1 MRRVLC
7 GLIGLCGMA
16 ALAWQAPVRADDAY
30 ERPYQVVDGKVD
42 QATYNGF
49 RRYHAS
55 CHVCHGPD
63 GLGSSYA
70 PNLLDSLKVMD
81 RDAFNDVVI
90 NGRENLA
97 AGQEKVMPAFGAVE
111 DVALYLD
118 DIYAYLKARSDGVL
132 PRGRPQRMAASG

>member
-1 MRRVLC
+1 MRQVVC
-7 GLIGLCGMA
+7 GLIGLGVA
-16 ALAWQAPVRADDAY
+16 TILASQVPVRADDAY

-90 NGRENLA
+90 NGRQNLA
-97 AGQEKVMPAFGAVE
+97 AGQEKVMPAFGEVE

>member
-7 GLIGLCGMA
+7 GLIGLCGVA
-16 ALAWQAPVRADDAY
+16 ALVWAAPVWADDAY
-30 ERPYQVVDGKVD
+30 ERPYEVVDGKVD